1 MVIKLQNMIDTWFD
15 NCSEYFRSLIFNS
28 IFIKNFQTELS
39 ALNSDSVQVGC
50 NLNVRKRGSGVCEC
64 LWFGKHGGTP
74 GSNTAVTAGFLF
86 FFLFLRLRP
95 YSTFHKERLSN
106 KLYPTHPPPSPI
118 LPQIH
123 FSRILKRVEM
133 HEPTKN

>member
-86 FFLFLRLRP
+86 FFYFYDFVRIPHFTKSGCPINYTQL
-95 YSTFHKERLSN
+95 T
-106 KLYPTHPPPSPI
+106 PPP
-118 LPQIH
+118 LP
-123 FSRILKRVEM
+123 FSHKFTSRAFSKG
-133 HEPTKN
+133 